1 MPSLDDRV
9 GESSSE
15 INAEAWLP
23 FLLYLLS
30 PDTLYI
36 YHIQWDIS
44 GELVARLQ
52 PHSKFFIS
60 EQNKNMENF
69 QDDNIKSTTD
79 NQTAQISVYWEEPL

>member
-23 FLLYLLS
+23 FFLYLLS

-60 EQNKNMENF
+60 EQNKNMETF
-69 QDDNIKSTTD
+69 QDNIKSTTG
-79 NQTAQISVYWEEPL
+79 NQTAQISVYWQEPL